1 MGSVWPLAKRPN
13 NFENAPSGADLWS
26 MNPDAQTTDHVFL
39 PIILRA
45 QIVACGLVLTA
56 GAVVAGVGAVDM
68 HALRALL
75 GA

>member
-1 MGSVWPLAKRPN
+1 
-13 NFENAPSGADLWS
+13 
-26 MNPDAQTTDHVFL
+26 MNPDTHTTDHVFL
-39 PIILRA
+39 PILLRA